1 MTKKHFR
8 LILPDEGQDIFMLR
22 KGQEWGYRYGPSIMV
37 HDGICEGWFASPGDC
52 FEADWFTYRRST
64 DGGKT
69 WSDERVVMT
78 PTPHSMDWFSV
89 CDPAVFKY
97 GDYYYIGYTSTIFA
111 DAGGVCNNGFVA
123 RSASPTGPFEKWN
136 GNGWG
141 ETRETANG
149 TLHWIGKPAPVI
161 YYDEDW
167 HDWGAG
173 EFSFVVKDTT
183 LYIYYTWSSRKA
195 DGSLYSETR
204 VATADVTDPNW
215 PGHLTYHGTAAVRN
229 SGSNDSYDVVYC
241 EDLDKFIALATDRRF
256 TKDSFLSVS
265 ESDDGLHF
273 TRVNEIRVNTSFML
287 HNCGISGDC
296 LHHIRKG
303 DVMLLGYAYGNK
315 WGCWG
320 TRLHRYDFEAM
331 DEPFYSETDQ
341 PNIQREVVFWER
353 PDPIWD
359 IILTAPVPHYLRL
372 SPGDSLELSM
382 RVMNTCYE
390 TREVNEGIL
399 YDNFDPAVIEIR
411 DGTVFAKQI
420 GYTYVDAHFEGLFCE
435 FLIYVDDPDMC
446 YDKETRELT
455 SFTPM
460 LTNYRISLSAGEK
473 KQIRG
478 MATWSDGNFFEICE
492 PKDGV
497 TFENL
502 APELLLVDE
511 DGTVRARGIA
521 GTGQVRVRCG
531 AFAFTVDVTVF

>member
-229 SGSNDSYDVVYC
+229 SGSNDS
-241 EDLDKFIALATDRRF
+241 
-256 TKDSFLSVS
+256 
-265 ESDDGLHF
+265 
-273 TRVNEIRVNTSFML
+273 
-287 HNCGISGDC
+287 
-296 LHHIRKG
+296 
-303 DVMLLGYAYGNK
+303 
-315 WGCWG
+315 
-320 TRLHRYDFEAM
+320 
-331 DEPFYSETDQ
+331 
-341 PNIQREVVFWER
+341 
-353 PDPIWD
+353 
-359 IILTAPVPHYLRL
+359 
-372 SPGDSLELSM
+372 
-382 RVMNTCYE
+382 
-390 TREVNEGIL
+390 
-399 YDNFDPAVIEIR
+399 
-411 DGTVFAKQI
+411 
-420 GYTYVDAHFEGLFCE
+420 
-435 FLIYVDDPDMC
+435 
-446 YDKETRELT
+446 
-455 SFTPM
+455 
-460 LTNYRISLSAGEK
+460 
-473 KQIRG
+473 
-478 MATWSDGNFFEICE
+478 
-492 PKDGV
+492 
-497 TFENL
+497 
-502 APELLLVDE
+502 
-511 DGTVRARGIA
+511 
-521 GTGQVRVRCG
+521 
-531 AFAFTVDVTVF
+531 